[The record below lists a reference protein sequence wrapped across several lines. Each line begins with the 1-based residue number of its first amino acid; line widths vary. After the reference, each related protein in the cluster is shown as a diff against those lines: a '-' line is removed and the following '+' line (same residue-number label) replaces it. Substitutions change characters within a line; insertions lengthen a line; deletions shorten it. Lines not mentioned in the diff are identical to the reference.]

1 MGKLPYFWRKA
12 KKIGPSLWSAAAWR
26 RFGYRTRLIEVK
38 AAPGRRTPKLARLRE
53 IVLIR
58 AMTKACVLFL
68 AVLLLVSACSTPT
81 EQQTPNTVKI
91 GAFLSLTGATSAYG
105 ISAANAIKLAVDE
118 TNRNG
123 GIDGKQVELEI
134 EDDHSN
140 TQEVQGIVEHLIK
153 EHRVHALIAEPVSTR
168 AMLGAIIAQLNY
180 TVMISSASVKPELT
194 MQGDYIFRACFIS
207 STEGE
212 AIAKFAVDRLKAK
225 KVAIILDEKNDYAVV
240 LAGFFAESFKINF
253 GGKVVSEQ
261 KYDANATDLS
271 GQLEAIK
278 RSAPDVVFAP
288 GFYTT
293 APLVAHEVKKSGIK
307 ATLIGSDGW
316 DSPNLMSGGSEPF
329 EGVYFANHFW
339 AGSDDPLVKKFVADY
354 RAKYGVDPDAGAATA
369 YDAARMLIDAFKRA
383 KSTVSPAVR
392 NALAQTKDFPGVTG
406 KITLDAERNAQVPV
420 YMLRIE
426 KDGKFTLQ

>member
-1 MGKLPYFWRKA
+1 
-12 KKIGPSLWSAAAWR
+12 
-26 RFGYRTRLIEVK
+26 
-38 AAPGRRTPKLARLRE
+38 
-53 IVLIR
+53 
-58 AMTKACVLFL
+58 MTKLSAIFL
-68 AVLLLVSACSTPT
+68 SLLVLMSACSVPK

-91 GAFLSLTGATSAYG
+91 GAFLSLTGATAAYG
-105 ISAANAIKLAVDE
+105 ISAANAIKLATEE

-123 GIDGKQVELEI
+123 AVDGKQIELEI
-134 EDDHSN
+134 EDDKSN
-140 TQEVQGIVEHLIK
+140 TQDVPSLVEHLIK
-153 EHRVHALIAEPVSTR
+153 EHKVHALIAEPVSTR
-168 AMLGAIIAQLNY
+168 AMMAAPIAQQNRI
-180 TVMISSASVKPELT
+180 VMISSASVKPELT
-194 MQGDYIFRACFIS
+194 QQGDYIFRACFIS

-240 LAGFFAESFKINF
+240 LAGFFADAFKKF
-253 GGKVVSEQ
+253 GGEVVSQQ
-261 KYDANATDLS
+261 KYEANATDLTS
-271 GQLEAIK
+271 QMEAIK
-278 RSAPDVVFAP
+278 TAAPEVVFAP

-293 APLVAHEVKKSGIK
+293 APLVSREVKKSGIK

-316 DSPNLMSGGSEPF
+316 DSPKLMDGGSEPF

-369 YDAARMLIDAFKRA
+369 YDAARMLFDAFKRA
-383 KSTVSPAVR
+383 KSTDSAAVR

-406 KITLDAERNAQVPV
+406 KITLDANRNAQVPV

-426 KDGKFTLQ
+426 KDGKFTLQQ